1 MDTFWIN
8 DISILFSKNKF
19 LEVIPTSNMKINDK
33 LNAVFRLSIYY
44 FIIITIIRKNLN
56 NIFIPILVGIVTIII
71 YNNYKK
77 INNIETVDEEVLNN
91 YTTSNSKSDSES
103 SSCRLPTKDNPFMNP
118 TEIDIANGDIQQ
130 ACPSYDNS
138 VVRELESINFNRG
151 LYMNTNDIYNNEN
164 SQRNFYTLPVSGI
177 INDQTSFA
185 EWCYGRD
192 ASCKEGNGIQC
203 QSNI

>member
-1 MDTFWIN
+1 MNTFWIN
-8 DISILFSKNKF
+8 DISILFSKNKL
-19 LEVIPTSNMKINDK
+19 LEVIPTSNMKITDK

-44 FIIITIIRKNLN
+44 FIIITIIKKNLN

-77 INNIETVDEEVLNN
+77 INNIETVDEDVQKKHKNN
-91 YTTSNSKSDSES
+91 LKEDNES

-118 TEIDIANGDIQQ
+118 TMIDVANGNMEE
-130 ACPSYDNS
+130 ACPSYNNS

-151 LYMNTNDIYNNEN
+151 LYMNTSDIYNNQN
-164 SQRNFYTLPVSGI
+164 SQREFYTLPVSGI

-185 EWCYGRD
+185 EWCYGRPL
-192 ASCKEGNGIQC
+192 SCKEGNGIQC

>member
-1 MDTFWIN
+1 MNTFWIN
-8 DISILFSKNKF
+8 DISILFNKNKF
-19 LEVIPTSNMKINDK
+19 LEVIPTSNMKISDK

-44 FIIITIIRKNLN
+44 FVTITIIRKNLN

-77 INNIETVDEEVLNN
+77 INNIETVDEDVQNN

-103 SSCRLPTKDNPFMNP
+103 LSCRLPTKDNPFMNP
-118 TEIDIANGDIQQ
+118 TEIDVANGNMEQ
-130 ACPSYDNS
+130 ACSSYNNS
-138 VVRELESINFNRG
+138 VIRELEDINFNRG

-177 INDQTSFA
+177 INDQTGFA
-185 EWCYGRD
+185 EWCYGRE
-192 ASCKEGNGIQC
+192 ASCKDGNGIQC